1 MGIFDLTWSSVN
13 SWRICLGIWL
23 ETWVSTGDFTNYGDI
38 TWEIYNYKQLDM
50 SELFGDWICYFD
62 HHLERFMMRY
72 TGRIVYKWV
81 YNRLQL
87 ACLKLGCIPRSNHLN
102 GNCWLITEFWCAL
115 FSDKA
120 MYCGYVLYIIVYL
133 SNHILGICVYHGIIM
148 GYILGK
154 YDGDILGIALWNVVR
169 SNFFRKI
176 MRCLYSIGIWI
187 IEVKETCLPCC
198 SMLFPLLMLNFW
210 QIILP
215 QSTDIWLGTTM
226 FSRFSRILSKE
237 CPRRI
242 TGWMAEMWPS
252 SKHHSTK
259 IAMEDHGSHGHA

>member
-198 SMLFPLLMLNFW
+198 SHFWCWISGKSSCHNPQIFGSEQPCFPGF
-210 QIILP
+210 P
-215 QSTDIWLGTTM
+215 VY
-226 FSRFSRILSKE
+226 
-237 CPRRI
+237 CPRNVQDALLV
-242 TGWMAEMWPS
+242 GWLKCDPPVN
-252 SKHHSTK
+252 
-259 IAMEDHGSHGHA
+259 IIQLR